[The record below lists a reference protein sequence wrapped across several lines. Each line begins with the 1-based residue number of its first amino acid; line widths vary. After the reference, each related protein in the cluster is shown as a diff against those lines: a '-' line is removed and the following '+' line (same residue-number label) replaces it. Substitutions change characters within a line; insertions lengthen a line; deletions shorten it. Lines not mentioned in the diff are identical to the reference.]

1 MCGDCGFCGSTC
13 VSRVLSELLHRAEFA
28 GTVRAA
34 STSSGRPWPPL
45 SSAHAAVMAFLGSH
59 LKLPSSGK
67 PFRPG
72 TLAVYTY
79 TKRQPFL
86 SHTRDP
92 GCFVPGLG
100 LLPRLC
106 LDLSSAQGSGEENGM
121 NSTSV
126 SLTLGEYFSGSSPG
140 RVPSGIFHSLPKISR
155 GSFLVHLV

>member
-13 VSRVLSELLHRAEFA
+13 VSRVLSELLHRVEFA

-34 STSSGRPWPPL
+34 STSSGRSWPPL
-45 SSAHAAVMAFLGSH
+45 SSAHATVMAFLGSH

-72 TLAVYTY
+72 NLAVYTY

-100 LLPRLC
+100 LLLRPEL
-106 LDLSSAQGSGEENGM
+106 
-121 NSTSV
+121 
-126 SLTLGEYFSGSSPG
+126 SPG
-140 RVPSGIFHSLPKISR
+140 VWGGKWNEFNQCQPHTGRVLFWEQSR
-155 GSFLVHLV
+155 PGSFWNIP